1 MGFLL
6 TIHIIVCI
14 LLVIAVLLQIGKGAG
29 TGAVFGGGVQTVF
42 GPTGASSFLEKVVV
56 VLFIIFVITTLSL
69 SIFGGGRPPEVSLR

>member
-14 LLVIAVLLQIGKGAG
+14 LLVITVLLQIGKGAS

-56 VLFIIFVITTLSL
+56 TLFIIFVITDLSL
-69 SIFGGGRPPEVSLR
+69 SVFGGGRPPKISP